1 MIMMLRDKCKVSIT
15 GAQKHGSIIFLH
27 GFPFDQTMWKKQVEF
42 LQKDFLCITYD
53 IRGLGKSDP
62 GDGQFTMEMFAD
74 DFFAI
79 IDELHLD
86 KPVLCGLSMGGYL
99 AFRVLERNQKLF
111 SAAILCDTRAESDG
125 DMPKLK
131 RANGIK
137 QINAEGV
144 EKFVEGFV
152 PNCFSEKFKNEN
164 IEEYTTYL
172 ERSKKS
178 NPIGVKGCLLA
189 MQGRTSTTSFLP
201 GLKIP
206 TLLLCGAEDN
216 LTPQHEM
223 KAIAEKIPNSK
234 YLTVPAAGHMSP
246 IENPQFVNTAIKDF
260 LNELC

>member
-1 MIMMLRDKCKVSIT
+1 MKLSDKFNVTTI
-15 GAQKHGSIIFLH
+15 GAQKHGSIIFLP

-42 LQKDFLCITYD
+42 LQKDFLCVTYD
-53 IRGLGKSDP
+53 IRGLGKSNP
-62 GDGQFTMEMFAD
+62 GDGQFTMEMFTD
-74 DFFAI
+74 DCFAI
-79 IDELHLD
+79 IDEIHLD

-125 DMPKLK
+125 DKTKIK
-131 RANGIK
+131 RADGIK

-189 MQGRTSTTSFLP
+189 MQGRTNTTSFLSQI
-201 GLKIP
+201 KIP

-216 LTPQHEM
+216 LTPLHEM
-223 KAIAEKIPNSK
+223 KAITKNIPNSK
-234 YLTVPAAGHMSP
+234 YLTVPHAGHMTP

-260 LNELC
+260 LNGLC